1 MSDKN
6 LNNPAL
12 LGARGES
19 LISTHTVLRN
29 TYFLLSLTLLWSA
42 GIAWF
47 ALKTNA
53 PYPGFLLTIIGVI
66 GLYFLTYKLRN
77 SAWGL
82 LAIFGFTGFIGY
94 TMGPFLHAFMHTYVN
109 GGSLIVS
116 ALGSTG
122 LIFFGLSG
130 YVLTTRK
137 DFNFLGGFLFVGLIV
152 AVVAMLIGFF
162 VKIPGL
168 QLVISAA
175 LVIVFSGY
183 ILYDTSR
190 IINNGERNYLLAT
203 IALYLDIVN
212 LFQNLLILFGAMS
225 GNRD

>member
-1 MSDKN
+1 MFN
-6 LNNPAL
+6 RNNNPTVVN
-12 LGARGES
+12 ARPES
-19 LISTHTVLRN
+19 LLSTHTVLRN

-47 ALKTNA
+47 ALKVNA
-53 PYPGFLLTIIGVI
+53 PYPGFLLTIIGII
-66 GLYFLTYKLRN
+66 GLYFLTFSLRN

-82 LAIFGFTGFIGY
+82 LAVFAFTGFIGY
-94 TMGPFLHAFMHTYVN
+94 TMGPFLNAFMHTYVN